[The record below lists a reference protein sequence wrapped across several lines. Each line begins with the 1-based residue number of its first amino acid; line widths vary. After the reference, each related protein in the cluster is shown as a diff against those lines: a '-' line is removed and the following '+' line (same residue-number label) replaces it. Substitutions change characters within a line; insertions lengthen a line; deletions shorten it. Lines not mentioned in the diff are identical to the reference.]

1 MEKSL
6 PFYSCQQREGKEK
19 TEENLEMDYLRRTHL
34 RCLLRKNE
42 HIGAKISSRGKR
54 MNFKAREGGAV
65 IYKKQIIERDER

>member
-1 MEKSL
+1 MEKPL

-19 TEENLEMDYLRRTHL
+19 TEENLEMDFLRRTHL